1 MHEKIAKIPALREVV
16 MLGYGSMIAKHC
28 VAVPTCSAELLRVNT
43 SYISTSHLLVKVCLI
58 VCASISSAHP

>member
-1 MHEKIAKIPALREVV
+1 MHEKISTIPALREVV

-43 SYISTSHLLVKVCLI
+43 LSLTFLPVIYLFIFV
-58 VCASISSAHP
+58 

>member
-43 SYISTSHLLVKVCLI
+43 LSLTFLPVIYLFIFV
-58 VCASISSAHP
+58 

>member
-1 MHEKIAKIPALREVV
+1 MHEKIAKIPALREVA

-43 SYISTSHLLVKVCLI
+43 LSLTFLPVTYL
-58 VCASISSAHP
+58 

>member
-28 VAVPTCSAELLRVNT
+28 VAVPTCSAELLRVNK
-43 SYISTSHLLVKVCLI
+43 S
-58 VCASISSAHP
+58 